1 MEKIKPYLVYTG
13 KLFLFCVGQ
22 GDPSFNPKEMK
33 EKIKQCLLYAGG
45 ACLFFLFCAVFFQ
58 DTEAYEESNAINELE
73 KLEKSDFVFGHT
85 TNNFDHTPRVF
96 IDAGHGGGDPGA
108 RYQDLNE
115 ANLMRDLAL
124 DIKKKNSSLELIAM
138 DGDSNE
144 AMLDMMNRGEE
155 NDFII
160 SLHLNSSYT
169 ADSYGVECYHSGEK
183 EAMKLADK
191 ICKSISDATGQ
202 YNRGA
207 KYKKDLWI
215 TRVKPNGV
223 LIELGFL
230 SNTKE
235 REIMLSSWDVY
246 SDIIAEAI
254 KE

>member
-1 MEKIKPYLVYTG
+1 MMEKVKPYLVYTG

-22 GDPSFNPKEMK
+22 GEPPFNPKEMK
-33 EKIKQCLLYAGG
+33 EKIKQYLLYAGG
-45 ACLFFLFCAVFFQ
+45 ACLFFLVCAVFFQ
-58 DTEAYEESNAINELE
+58 DTEAYEESKTIKELE
-73 KLEKSDFVFGHT
+73 KNDFVFGHA

-115 ANLMRDLAL
+115 ADLMRELAL
-124 DIKKKNSSLELIAM
+124 NIKKKNPSFELIAI
-138 DGDSNE
+138 DEDSNK
-144 AMLDMMNRGEE
+144 AMLDMMNRGGE
-155 NDFII
+155 DDYII

-169 ADSYGVECYHSGEK
+169 ADSYGVECYHSGE
-183 EAMKLADK
+183 EAAMKLAEK

-230 SNTKE
+230 SNKKE
-235 REIMLSSWDVY
+235 REIILSSWDIY
-246 SDIIAEAI
+246 SDIISKTISEL
-254 KE
+254 